1 MTVSRLRVVQTSPSP
16 ISRGAPVRAFFSLV
30 LIRYKD
36 LPQSQSQVAR
46 MAVAPHC
53 AAHEL
58 YELLRRRGT
67 RFSWDRLLLSSIAAR
82 AEVTRVSLAPLDVD
96 AQKIIA
102 HPHLPS
108 SRFSLAQ
115 SSRALR
121 AVLGLVKAARI
132 VLIAGRL
139 LRSSRAL
146 AQRAALNK
154 GRERFRCRFVA
165 SVARLTQR
173 L

>member
-16 ISRGAPVRAFFSLV
+16 ISRGAPMRAFFSLV
-30 LIRYKD
+30 LLRFKD
-36 LPQSQSQVAR
+36 LPQFFPSPRSREWPWRRVAQPTSCTSFYG
-46 MAVAPHC
+46 V
-53 AAHEL
+53 
-58 YELLRRRGT
+58 GT

-82 AEVTRVSLAPLDVD
+82 AEVARVSLAPLDVD

-132 VLIAGRL
+132 VLIA
-139 LRSSRAL
+139 
-146 AQRAALNK
+146 
-154 GRERFRCRFVA
+154 
-165 SVARLTQR
+165 ARL
-173 L
+173 